1 MTRKFRFPGLS
12 VANHLSNLPACSI
25 ISDRARGILST
36 VPRVLGLL
44 CTLVALSL
52 PFGCSAVPFT
62 SGTQSPYSR
71 PVKPEDLYVEESEQ
85 GPPKIEPGDSI
96 EVVIRRGAGE
106 ERSTVTVRDNGRVY
120 IGVLDVEVKSLT
132 VPEAEVRITEQVATI
147 IRNPRVEVAI
157 KQKRLQARKQR
168 VYILGGGV
176 GPGSASF
183 AFVPSGLAKLAEL
196 DRKTTVGQLIAQVGY
211 NDYAVLDDI
220 RVIRGDA
227 RKPEVIAVDIQ
238 RLYQY
243 GDRSQDVVLRDND
256 IVFVPRQRIGDWNV
270 FLSKINPTLT
280 LLFGSQTL
288 SPEALTKFLTDNNIQ
303 PVQVPTI
310 NVPGR

>member
-1 MTRKFRFPGLS
+1 MTRKSRFLGLS
-12 VANHLSNLPACSI
+12 AANHLSNLPVCSI

-52 PFGCSAVPFT
+52 PFGCSPVPFT

-132 VPEAEVRITEQVATI
+132 VPEAEVHITEQVATI

-168 VYILGGGV
+168 VYIIGGGSGV
-176 GPGSASF
+176 GAGTILAGVAKF
-183 AFVPSGLAKLAEL
+183 ADL

-211 NDYAVLDDI
+211 NDIAVLDDI

-227 RKPEVIAVDIQ
+227 RKPEVIPVDIQ
-238 RLYQY
+238 RFFQY
-243 GDRSQDVVLRDND
+243 GDRSQDIVLKDND
-256 IVFVPRQRIGDWNV
+256 IVFVPRQRIGDWNA
-270 FLSKINPTLT
+270 FLAKINPTLT
-280 LLFGSQTL
+280 LLLGAQTL
-288 SPEALTKFLTDNNIQ
+288 APEALTNFLQQNNIQ

-310 NVPGR
+310 FVPK

>member
-1 MTRKFRFPGLS
+1 MTDHLASLTRAVGL
-12 VANHLSNLPACSI
+12 V
-25 ISDRARGILST
+25 
-36 VPRVLGLL
+36 
-44 CTLVALSL
+44 CTLVVLLGPS
-52 PFGCSAVPFT
+52 FGCSPVPFT

-96 EVVIRRGAGE
+96 EVVVRRGAGE

-120 IGVLDVEVKSLT
+120 LGVLDVEVKSLT

-168 VYILGGGV
+168 VFLLAASSGVLAGV
-176 GPGSASF
+176 GTSKF
-183 AFVPSGLAKLAEL
+183 AEL
-196 DRKTTVGQLIAQVGY
+196 DRKTTVGQLIAQTGY
-211 NDYAVLDDI
+211 TELAVLDDI

-227 RKPEVIAVDIQ
+227 RKPEVIPVDLQ
-238 RLYQY
+238 RLFQY
-243 GDRSQDVVLRDND
+243 GDRSRDIVLKDND
-256 IVFVPRQRIGDWNV
+256 IVFIPRQRIGDWNA
-270 FLSKINPTLT
+270 FLGKIGPTLN
-280 LLFGSQTL
+280 LLFGAQTL
-288 SPEALTKFLTDNNIQ
+288 SPEALSKFLTDNNIQ

-310 NVPGR
+310 NISR

>member
-1 MTRKFRFPGLS
+1 MTD
-12 VANHLSNLPACSI
+12 HLSLASLT
-25 ISDRARGILST
+25 RA
-36 VPRVLGLL
+36 VGLV
-44 CTLVALSL
+44 CTLVVLLGPS
-52 PFGCSAVPFT
+52 FGCSPVPFT
-62 SGTQSPYSR
+62 SGTQSPFSR

-168 VYILGGGV
+168 VYIIGGGSGV
-176 GPGSASF
+176 GVGAILSGIARF
-183 AFVPSGLAKLAEL
+183 ADL

-211 NDYAVLDDI
+211 NDVAVLDDV

-227 RKPEVIAVDIQ
+227 RKPEVIPVDIQ
-238 RLYQY
+238 RLFQY
-243 GDRSQDVVLRDND
+243 GDRSQDIVLKDND
-256 IVFVPRQRIGDWNV
+256 IVFVPRQRIADWNS
-270 FLSKINPTLT
+270 FLTKINPTLQ
-280 LLFGSQTL
+280 LLLGSSTL
-288 SPEALTKFLTDNNIQ
+288 SPEALPKFLSDNNVQ

-310 NVPGR
+310 NVR